1 MDWVLFIVFAGATI
15 IMLGVLIGLKFKKW
29 LVSLALLFI
38 GLIIILCAL
47 QNHDVEICE
56 CCNQIIRK

>member
-1 MDWVLFIVFAGATI
+1 MYWVLFIVFAGATI